1 VVARRRF
8 FRSILVISFTIH
20 FSHFFHYVRSQIEIN
35 CKLSEQNW
43 GGPKYQSFLSLRVVI
58 FLQIPSSI
66 IHSRH
71 QTSSYFY
78 QEEEYI
84 ISDSSHISV
93 KSPCNHYRSPMKS
106 PTNTNAKAFGRVL
119 LTGTRNSI
127 RTKRLL
133 LALFSTVFFVVI
145 SHGSIFAERNLSE
158 TSEQETL
165 QCPDQPAGYLGQR
178 QNISPGSPVLF
189 LIPCDTRYPEFRT
202 IWRKHLFPHMSSLN
216 FDAVFLVEKS
226 LQSEVGAA
234 EVEEYGDIAFYDV
247 PTYNDQLAGFYYR
260 AMEGWR
266 YGLNQVKQYEWFIR
280 GDMDAFY
287 CLHHIRLEINALE
300 LKDRPKSKPGI
311 HWSHFYGDGAGGQNG
326 PPVSD
331 VYEIFN
337 RYAAEEA
344 LKYAPEA
351 MHDGIWDL
359 NTVEVYGSNI
369 ADLSPNVTRVHDVR
383 WAYGPGVNGDTFWN
397 SGFLGYDFADE
408 CICANWLA
416 IHLGKANL
424 DAKFEQ
430 LASHAKESQ
439 SKNIEFDQLSPPV
452 GAKLGF
458 SAPYFQVGGC
468 AGKKKPWKGCS

>member
-1 VVARRRF
+1 
-8 FRSILVISFTIH
+8 
-20 FSHFFHYVRSQIEIN
+20 
-35 CKLSEQNW
+35 
-43 GGPKYQSFLSLRVVI
+43 
-58 FLQIPSSI
+58 
-66 IHSRH
+66 
-71 QTSSYFY
+71 
-78 QEEEYI
+78 
-84 ISDSSHISV
+84 
-93 KSPCNHYRSPMKS
+93 MKS
-106 PTNTNAKAFGRVL
+106 PTGTHAKAFRRVFL
-119 LTGTRNSI
+119 MGTRNSI
-127 RTKRLL
+127 RTNCLL
-133 LALFSTVFFVVI
+133 LALFSTVFFVGI
-145 SHGSIFAERNLSE
+145 SHGSIFAKRNLSE
-158 TSEQETL
+158 NL
-165 QCPDQPAGYLGQR
+165 QCPDQPAGYVGQR
-178 QNISPGSPVLF
+178 QKISPGSPVLF

-216 FDAVFLVEKS
+216 FDAIFLVEKS
-226 LQSEVGAA
+226 LQSEVDAG

-311 HWSHFYGDGAGGQNG
+311 HWSHFYGDGAGGQDG

-331 VYEIFN
+331 VYEVFN

-397 SGFLGYDFADE
+397 TGFLGYNFADE

-458 SAPYFQVGGC
+458 SSPYFEVGGC
-468 AGKKKPWKGCS
+468 ADKKKPWKGCS